1 MAISLSD
8 GNVNTGALIRT
19 KTELATAVSAGDAGG
34 RWEMYQLSRHLRNC
48 YHVGRAADGVITYNQ
63 EFPAWLL
70 TGQAGG
76 PGLEWVLAAWESVD
90 QSGLDSHNSY
100 SHTGVTW
107 QCEGLPCWSHVHNL
121 YGEKIDTCRRGR
133 YLSYT
138 ICKWCYY
145 TYRIC

>member
-63 EFPAWLL
+63 EFPA
-70 TGQAGG
+70 
-76 PGLEWVLAAWESVD
+76 
-90 QSGLDSHNSY
+90 
-100 SHTGVTW
+100 
-107 QCEGLPCWSHVHNL
+107 
-121 YGEKIDTCRRGR
+121 
-133 YLSYT
+133 
-138 ICKWCYY
+138 
-145 TYRIC
+145 